1 MAGRGRFRVPH
12 EWACSMMKSLL
23 PTLAL
28 WRGHAGWLLAG
39 LTLSLLT
46 VAAGVGLATAAGG
59 LALRPVTGNSV
70 AVWAALLF
78 LPGVVRGL
86 GIARVVLRYSERMLT
101 HAATFRVLTALRVW
115 LFRGLAMRSAGG
127 LGFMR
132 SGDALGRLVGDVEA
146 LDGLYL
152 RIVVPGVAAVLLLP
166 VLVGVLALGNAGTA
180 LLVGGLF
187 LLSALVLP
195 WLAARSTLDAGG
207 QLAMASAGLRS
218 AALDALDG
226 SREIRAYGAEGRMLA
241 MVQARESTL
250 FQAQRQVG
258 RRASWAQAAAF
269 VCGQIALLAVL
280 LMPGVAPGLMVAGLF
295 LTLAAFEVVG
305 GMPRAGVLAGYAA
318 GSAARITEAAT
329 DPGDTNPRDPAPLPS
344 GTSLRFE
351 GVGFRWRPDRPAVL
365 DGLTLDIPA
374 GSRVAILGPS
384 GSGKSTLAAMALKV
398 VTPQTGRVLF
408 GGVDLACLR
417 ASDVRSRIAW
427 LSQDT
432 HLFSDTIRANL
443 ALARDNATDA
453 ELWAALD
460 RAGIADVV
468 RGFPEGLDSWIGE
481 GGLQVSGGQGRRL
494 ALARA
499 LLSQAP
505 VLILDEPATGLDA
518 ATERAFLVTLNDV
531 AAGRTVVLIVHRLTG
546 VERLDR
552 IFRLSAGHAV
562 AAAA

>member
-1 MAGRGRFRVPH
+1 MR
-12 EWACSMMKSLL
+12 SLL
-23 PTLAL
+23 PILAL

-39 LTLSLLT
+39 LALSLLT

-70 AVWAALLF
+70 AVLAALLF

-115 LFRGLAMRSAGG
+115 LFLGLAMRSAGG

-152 RIVVPGVAAVLLLP
+152 RIVVPGIAAILLLP
-166 VLVGVLALGNAGTA
+166 VLIGVLALANAGTA

-187 LLSALVLP
+187 LLSAIVLP

-207 QLAMASAGLRS
+207 QLAVASAGLRS

-241 MVQARESTL
+241 VVQAREATL

-258 RRASWAQAAAF
+258 RRASWAQASAF
-269 VCGQIALLAVL
+269 VCSQVALLAVL
-280 LMPGVAPGLMVAGLF
+280 LTPGVAPGASVAGLF

-318 GSAARITEAAT
+318 GAAARITEAAT
-329 DPGDTNPRDPAPLPS
+329 DTGDADPLDPSPLHM

-351 GVGFRWRPDRPAVL
+351 DVGFRWRSDRPAVL

-398 VTPQTGRVLF
+398 VAPQTGRVLL
-408 GGVDLACLR
+408 GSVDLARLR

-443 ALARDNATDA
+443 ALARDDATDS

-518 ATERAFLVTLNDV
+518 AAERAFLVTLNDV

>member
-1 MAGRGRFRVPH
+1 MAGRGQFRGQH
-12 EWACSMMKSLL
+12 EPGFGMRSLL
-23 PTLAL
+23 PILAL
-28 WRGHAGWLLAG
+28 WRSHAGWLLAG
-39 LTLSLLT
+39 LALSLLT

-59 LALRPVTGNSV
+59 LALRPVTGDAV
-70 AVWAALLF
+70 TVWAALLF

-86 GIARVVLRYSERMLT
+86 GIARVVLRYGERMLT

-132 SGDALGRLVGDVEA
+132 SGDALGRLVSDVEA

-152 RIVVPGVAAVLLLP
+152 RIVVPGIAAVLLLP
-166 VLVGVLALGNAGTA
+166 VLIGVLALANAGTA
-180 LLVGGLF
+180 LLVGALF
-187 LLSALVLP
+187 LLSAVVLP
-195 WLAARSTLDAGG
+195 WVAARFTLEAGTQLAA
-207 QLAMASAGLRS
+207 ASAGLRS

-226 SREIRAYGAEGRMLA
+226 IREIRAYGAEGRMLA
-241 MVQARESTL
+241 VVQARESML

-269 VCGQIALLAVL
+269 TCSQVALLAVL
-280 LMPGVAPGLMVAGLF
+280 LTPSVAPGLLVVGLF

-318 GSAARITEAAT
+318 AAAARINEAAIGT
-329 DPGDTNPRDPAPLPS
+329 GDATPLDPAPLPT

-351 GVGFRWRPDRPAVL
+351 SVGFRWSSDRPVVL

-398 VTPQTGRVLF
+398 VTPQTGSVLL
-408 GGVDLACLR
+408 GGVDIARLR

-518 ATERAFLVTLNDV
+518 ATERAFLVTLNEV